1 LTAQSRTP
9 ERRGLSAWL
18 PAREISASVN
28 PLRIVE
34 ARELGGWVVVDA
46 ATLKVV
52 EPGYLWRRREHAVAW
67 ARKELARQQ
76 RETREYRRRQEQLT
90 LRGLPT

>member
-1 LTAQSRTP
+1 MTAQSRSTP
-9 ERRGLSAWL
+9 ARRPASAWL
-18 PAREISASVN
+18 SARETAIVS

-52 EPGYLWRRREHAVAW
+52 EPGYLWRRRQDALAW
-67 ARKELARQQ
+67 ARKELVRQQ
-76 RETREYRRRQEQLT
+76 REAIAYRRRQEELT
-90 LRGLPT
+90 FGGQPQ

>member
-1 LTAQSRTP
+1 MTAQSRSNRDRHAP
-9 ERRGLSAWL
+9 PPRL
-18 PAREISASVN
+18 PGRDAVTIS

-52 EPGYLWRRREHAVAW
+52 EPGYLWRRREHAMAW
-67 ARKELARQQ
+67 ARKELVRRQ
-76 RETREYRRRQEQLT
+76 RDAVEYRRRKEQLT
-90 LRGLPT
+90 LRGLPQ

>member
-1 LTAQSRTP
+1 MTAQSRP
-9 ERRGLSAWL
+9 SPDRRAPPPRL
-18 PAREISASVN
+18 PARDTATIN

-52 EPGYLWRRREHAVAW
+52 EPGYLWRRREHALAW
-67 ARKELARQQ
+67 ARKELLRRQ
-76 RETREYRRRQEQLT
+76 RDAVEYRRRQEQLT
-90 LRGLPT
+90 LRGLAQ